1 MPEPVPVIRALIV
14 DDHRLFNDG
23 LKSML
28 ASESS
33 VEVIGQVYQSN
44 DTPHA
49 VARLSPDLLLMDFNM
64 PGINGLDM
72 TRQLMRDFPTLNV
85 LILSMYAEQR
95 YIDDFRKAG
104 ARGYLLKT
112 ADVDELVAAIRIVS
126 AGGTYFRQQASRSAD
141 TDPHADDGF
150 MRRFRLTQRET
161 EVIAHIR
168 QGLTNQRIADLMNV
182 SFYTVETHRRNIYLK
197 LGVNSTA
204 DLIRFV
210 DENYTA

>member
-28 ASESS
+28 ASEPTI
-33 VEVIGQVYQSN
+33 EVVGQIYQSN
-44 DTPHA
+44 NTPHA

-72 TRQLMRDFPTLNV
+72 TRQLMRDFSMLNV

-104 ARGYLLKT
+104 AKGYLLKT
-112 ADVDELVAAIRIVS
+112 ADVDEVVAAVRIVS
-126 AGGTYFRQQASRSAD
+126 TGGTYFRQHASRSAG

-161 EVIAHIR
+161 EVIAYIR
-168 QGLTNQRIADLMNV
+168 QGWTNQKIADLMNV
-182 SFYTVETHRRNIYLK
+182 SFYTIETHRRNVYLK

-210 DENYTA
+210 DENGG